1 MIQLNVFGLKL
12 HSFEVSELL
21 NYLNHIRSHRK
32 TTVLYGYSFGI
43 IPLFK
48 IYDDLYTTCN
58 SFDVMVTDGAQFKW
72 FCSLFGFPVK
82 TMMSIPDLTNF
93 VLEYANENKLS
104 VLLFGAKEHINEKA
118 ICNLSEK
125 YERIR
130 FHKGIHGYFKENEQE
145 AIVDKINS
153 ANPDILLIGISTPIK
168 ERFAFQYKNELNTK
182 IIIPCGGMIDVYSGL
197 TRQTPKL
204 LKKLGLATPF
214 RIIQEPKRLLWLNVW
229 IFYETF
235 FKLIPI
241 AFYHRYILGKR
252 NFNVMNL
259 YLSKPNQSCAES
271 SAL

>member
-21 NYLNHIRSHRK
+21 NYLNDIRNHEK

-43 IPLFK
+43 FPLFK

-58 SFDVMVTDGAQFKW
+58 SFDLIVIDGALFQW
-72 FCSLFGFPVK
+72 FCSLFGFHVK

-93 VLEYANENKLS
+93 VLAYANENKLS
-104 VLLFGAKEHINEKA
+104 VLLFGAAEHINEKA
-118 ICNLSEK
+118 ISNLSKK
-125 YERIR
+125 YEHIR
-130 FHKGIHGYFKENEQE
+130 FHRGINGYFKENEKE

-168 ERFAFQYKNELNTK
+168 ERFAFEYKNELNTK

-197 TRQTPKL
+197 TKQTPKL
-204 LKKLGLATPF
+204 FKKLGLATPY
-214 RIIQEPKRLLWLNVW
+214 RVIQEPKRLFGLNAW

-241 AFYHRYILGKR
+241 AFYHRFILGKR
-252 NFNVMNL
+252 NFNIINK
-259 YLSKPNQSCAES
+259 YLSKLNQ
-271 SAL
+271 